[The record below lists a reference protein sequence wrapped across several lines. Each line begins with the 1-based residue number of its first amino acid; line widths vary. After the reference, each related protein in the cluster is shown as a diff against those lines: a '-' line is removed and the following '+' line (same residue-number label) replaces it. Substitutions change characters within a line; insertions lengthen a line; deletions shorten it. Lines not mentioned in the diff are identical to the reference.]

1 MTLHGP
7 RTEKRTLLDAHQCAR
22 HQAAYIDN
30 DRFARIRGSRVARL
44 SEPQKPVKEGEKV
57 LGNEAGMV
65 SVPDV
70 DIAIRRQCGKGG
82 SLSEGGVLTQ
92 MLPKA
97 SGVEANRRAVH

>member
-7 RTEKRTLLDAHQCAR
+7 RPEKRTLLDAHQCAR

-30 DRFARIRGSRVARL
+30 DRFARIRGIRVARL

-57 LGNEAGMV
+57 LGMRLLWI

-70 DIAIRRQCGKGG
+70 DVEIRRQCGKGG

-97 SGVEANRRAVH
+97 SGVEADRRAVH